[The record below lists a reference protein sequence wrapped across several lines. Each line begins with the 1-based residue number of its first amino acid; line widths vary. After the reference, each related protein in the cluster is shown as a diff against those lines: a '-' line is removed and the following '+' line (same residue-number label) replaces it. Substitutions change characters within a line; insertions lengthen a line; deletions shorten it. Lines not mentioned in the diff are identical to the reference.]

1 MTKPR
6 IYFSRDRVS
15 VLGMPA
21 TQIAPNLYRY
31 DDGATVEIEP
41 GATVS
46 PEIIAGAARAW
57 DQTYVATDW
66 ALMLD
71 LWRSIDPANKS
82 LALEMAD
89 ADRRRAQTRVRT

>member
-1 MTKPR
+1 MTALPSHYR
-6 IYFSRDRVS
+6 EEAEREIR
-15 VLGMPA
+15 A
-21 TQIAPNLYRY
+21 ANLPKL
-31 DDGATVEIEP
+31 EIEP

-46 PEIIAGAARAW
+46 RGIIAGAARAW

-71 LWRSIDPANKS
+71 LWRSIDPADKS